1 MARIFDPDGDCIAEA
16 TLELP
21 ENGTTARLHRI
32 KKGAGLL
39 NFYFGRGK
47 RWVVVDTPDGQVRGR
62 LRLSADLRPDAVLV
76 PWGWAVPANE
86 LVGLSSIDPLTGA
99 PDQEG
104 LPCALR
110 AV

>member
-1 MARIFDPDGDCIAEA
+1 MARIFDPDGECIAEA

-39 NFYFGRGK
+39 NFYFGQGK

-62 LRLSADLRPDAVLV
+62 LHTRWEGIRRAWEITL
-76 PWGWAVPANE
+76 PAAPRE
-86 LVGLSSIDPLTGA
+86 LAGA
-99 PDQEG
+99 KESEPAESG
-104 LPCALR
+104 GGPST
-110 AV
+110 

>member
-62 LRLSADLRPDAVLV
+62 LHTRWEGIRRAWEITLPTAPREIPALPGEPPTETGGPSA
-76 PWGWAVPANE
+76 
-86 LVGLSSIDPLTGA
+86 
-99 PDQEG
+99 
-104 LPCALR
+104 
-110 AV
+110 